1 MPKGR
6 GQLGTS
12 KTNTKEER
20 SFDQLN
26 NWLML
31 IFYRTAQVT
40 KKLKF
45 YLPRA
50 GGVSVM
56 WCQ

>member
-26 NWLML
+26 NCLML
-31 IFYRTAQVT
+31 IFYGTAQV
-40 KKLKF
+40 K
-45 YLPRA
+45 
-50 GGVSVM
+50 
-56 WCQ
+56 